1 MKRIFPP
8 IRKMTPEETNNHNLQ
23 NLGLVMEYCD
33 LMIPLSA
40 GYSDTIQIYRNGN
53 SLLILIT
60 NRQLGYVG
68 LDEVDCLDGDIIG
81 TIFLEEYQLKESVSK
96 NWHLMKSETLIKQLS
111 NYL

>member
-1 MKRIFPP
+1 
-8 IRKMTPEETNNHNLQ
+8 MTPEETGSHNLQ
-23 NLGLVMEYCD
+23 KPGLILEYIN

-60 NRQLGYVG
+60 NNQIGYVG

-81 TIFLEEYQLKESVSK
+81 TIFMQEYQLKESVSK
-96 NWHLMKSETLIKQLS
+96 NWHLMKAETLIKRLS
-111 NYL
+111 GYL